1 MSLVARIINY
11 LEDHPDAGPDE
22 IAEAIGER
30 VQRVASGLPK
40 PKKVKRK

>member
-1 MSLVARIINY
+1 MSLVARIIHY
-11 LEDHPDAGPDE
+11 LKDHPDADPDE
-22 IAEAIGER
+22 IADAIGER